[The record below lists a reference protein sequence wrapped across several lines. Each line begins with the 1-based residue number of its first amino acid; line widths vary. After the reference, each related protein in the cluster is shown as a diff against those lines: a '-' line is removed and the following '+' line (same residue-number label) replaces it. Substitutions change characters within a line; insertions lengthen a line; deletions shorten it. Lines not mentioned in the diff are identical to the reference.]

1 MSNPLFSSFKYK
13 NLTLKNRIVM
23 APMTRGFSPDGV
35 PGDDVVAYYQ
45 RRARAEVGLIVTE
58 GTLVDRPASSVSPN
72 YPRFHGAQALQGWH
86 KIIDAVHAEHGK
98 MAPQLWHQGIVKR
111 SNADWPAA
119 PLEGPSGLL
128 NATEYGGVAMDLDAI
143 AATQQAFVTAA
154 ATAKELGFDAIE
166 LHGAHGYLLDQF
178 FWANMNRRQDVYGG
192 AHIEDR
198 SRFAIEIV
206 KGIRQAVGE
215 DFPIILRISQWKQ
228 QDYSARN
235 AQTPA
240 ELSAWVQPL
249 ADAGVDIFHCSQRR
263 IWEPEFADSDL
274 NFAAWVKKLTGKP
287 TISVGSIGLSG
298 DFLGAFKGEGA
309 SHQSIDKVY
318 AALDRGDFDLV
329 AIGRALLA
337 DPEWVIKIRDN
348 RLSELTGFGKE
359 HLAALY

>member
-1 MSNPLFSSFKYK
+1 MSNPLFQPFQFKSLK
-13 NLTLKNRIVM
+13 LKNRVVM
-23 APMTRGFSPDGV
+23 APMTRGFSPRGI
-35 PGDDVVAYYQ
+35 PGDDVAAYYQ
-45 RRARAEVGLIVTE
+45 RRAKAEVGLIISE
-58 GTLVDRPASSVSPN
+58 GTVVDRPASSVSPN
-72 YPRFHGAQALQGWH
+72 YPRFHGAQALQGWQ

-111 SNADWPAA
+111 SNPDWPAA

-128 NATEYGGVAMDLDAI
+128 NATEHAGVAMDLSDI
-143 AATQQAFVTAA
+143 AAAQHAFVTAA
-154 ATAKELGFDAIE
+154 ATAQQLGFDAIE

-178 FWANMNRRQDVYGG
+178 FWSAMNQRQDLYGG
-192 AHIEDR
+192 SRIEDR
-198 SRFAIEIV
+198 SRFVLEIV
-206 KGIRQAVGE
+206 KGIRQVVGE

-228 QDYSARN
+228 QDYNARI

-274 NFAAWVKKLTGKP
+274 NFAGWVKKLTGKP
-287 TISVGSIGLSG
+287 TISVGSIGLSS
-298 DFLGAFKGEGA
+298 DFLGAFKGESSA
-309 SHQSIDKVY
+309 HQGIDKVY

-337 DPEWVIKIRDN
+337 DPDWVVKIRDERIN
-348 RLSELTGFGKE
+348 ELAGFAKE
-359 HLAALY
+359 SLGTLY